1 MRAYDKK
8 AWEAFRAQIIELD
21 GGKCVRCTRRPSDGV
36 VLQVHHKQYLP
47 GRPLWD
53 YPTGQCETLCSG
65 CHAREHGIIRPSV
78 GWECVGFHDL
88 EDLIGHCELCG
99 TSIRYIFMLQTPGW
113 PSLEVGEICCD
124 NLTSTKLASGH
135 MESLRRFES
144 RRRRFIRSRRWTL
157 SPVGSPTLRQKG
169 IKLTIVALDGAYRLT
184 ANGVTG
190 RKVFA
195 SIVDTKR
202 EAFDQLESGRLR
214 DFLARHGKL
223 AA

>member
-21 GGKCVRCTRRPSDGV
+21 GGKCVRCARGPSDGV
-36 VLQVHHKQYLP
+36 VLQVHHKKYRP

-65 CHAREHGIIRPSV
+65 CHARQHGIIRPSV

-99 TSIRYIFMLQTPGW
+99 TSIRYVFLVQIAGW

-124 NLTSTKLASGH
+124 NLTSTKSATGH

-144 RRRRFIRSRRWTL
+144 RRKRFIGSRRWTL
-157 SPVGSPTLRQKG
+157 AQEGLPTLTQKA
-169 IKLTIVALDGAYRLT
+169 IQLVIVPLDGMYRLA

-190 RKVFA
+190 QKTFA
-195 SIVDTKR
+195 SIQAAKS
-202 EAFDQLESGRLR
+202 EAFDQLESGKLR
-214 DFLARHGKL
+214 DYLVRIGKL